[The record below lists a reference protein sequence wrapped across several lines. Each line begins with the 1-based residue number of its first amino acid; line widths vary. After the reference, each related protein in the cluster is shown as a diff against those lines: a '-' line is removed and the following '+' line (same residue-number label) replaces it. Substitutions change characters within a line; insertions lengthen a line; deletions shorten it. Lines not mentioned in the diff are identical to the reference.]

1 MSFERSFERWQSN
14 PRFPTLVRTYR
25 RVYVDMYKALPGCV
39 GGLVRDRNLTV
50 RSDGIRFEAY
60 MIGYQIAWV
69 RTHDA
74 QWIGVCQVEAKSSNE
89 MSSTTVVTPLGIPA
103 RTPRRVPWAAVHVGP
118 PLTGLTV

>member
-1 MSFERSFERWQSN
+1 MSFERLFDRWQSN
-14 PRFPTLVRTYR
+14 PRFPTLVRVYR

-60 MIGYQIAWV
+60 MAGYQIAWV

-89 MSSTTVVTPLGIPA
+89 MSSTTLELWLHPSAFQLERPEGFLGSPY
-103 RTPRRVPWAAVHVGP
+103 R
-118 PLTGLTV
+118 